1 MTMAQKYNLLVI
13 DDEQPIMDEIKSYFE
28 KRDFT
33 VTTALSGEEGL
44 EKLRHQ
50 AFDVALIDLC
60 MPTMSGLDVIETINA
75 ELIPVSI
82 AILTGH
88 GGEKEAIAALNM
100 GGIVHAW
107 FAKGKYDMNDFY
119 QRVKKLAQVIPDDK
133 LDDFFSMFETAA

>member
-1 MTMAQKYNLLVI
+1 MAQKYNLLVI

-28 KRDFT
+28 KRDFS

-60 MPTMSGLDVIETINA
+60 MPTMSGLEVIETINA
-75 ELIPVSI
+75 ELIPVNI

-107 FAKGKYDMNDFY
+107 FAKGKYDMDDFY
-119 QRVKKLAQVIPDDK
+119 QRVKKLAQVIPEDK